1 MHFAQ
6 FMMPEIDHGIS
17 ITPQRFLRIVTDISL
32 DRFQETISQSCAM
45 HINKVKWYSSARPH
59 PIPNALL

>member
-32 DRFQETISQSCAM
+32 DRFQETISRSCAM
-45 HINKVKWYSSARPH
+45 RINKVKW
-59 PIPNALL
+59 